1 MNIYDI
7 ASQIYAK
14 LLYQP
19 TNNQKKIV
27 EAFAEYLTEGDSS
40 SIFVLNGYAG
50 TGKTT
55 LDRKSTRL
63 NSSHNS

>member
-7 ASQIYAK
+7 ACQIYAK

-27 EAFAEYLTEGDSS
+27 DAFSEYLAESEPA
-40 SIFVLNGYAG
+40 SIFVLNG
-50 TGKTT
+50 
-55 LDRKSTRL
+55 
-63 NSSHNS
+63 